1 MLHSQD
7 GGNANVRGFVKDFSV
22 GKATAISGSIDDAV
36 KGLIGETMGLTLRPC
51 RGDRE
56 RVIAAV
62 LQWVV
67 DNLSTQGV
75 EGSIILEGDVGK
87 VIERL
92 RFLSEQK
99 EGRPLDRVTVC
110 GTMEMTYQYSSF
122 GVGQSSDKL
131 EEE

>member
-1 MLHSQD
+1 ME
-7 GGNANVRGFVKDFSV
+7 R
-22 GKATAISGSIDDAV
+22 ATAISGSIDDAV
-36 KGLIGETMGLTLRPC
+36 KGLVSETMGLTLKPC

-67 DNLSTQGV
+67 DNLSAQGV

-92 RFLSEQK
+92 RLLSEQK

-110 GTMEMTYQYSSF
+110 GTMEMTYQPSSF
-122 GVGQSSDKL
+122 RTDQSSDKL
-131 EEE
+131 KEE